1 MADIALSDIP
11 VTRTS
16 TSKVHYQNAVSESA
30 YQSDRDTNLLST
42 DRPTTAASLSSLSS
56 DADISV
62 WQLANIVLAVS
73 GISFLGSFTTG
84 LLTIGLPQ
92 TAADVGLSEDLILW
106 PSSVYAL
113 ASGSCLLLAGS
124 IADVVGNRII
134 NLIGCFLVGCFV
146 TACGLSQTGVQ
157 LIMFRTMQGVAVS
170 LCLPT
175 SVAIVSQ
182 SVPAGR
188 KRNISFSVL
197 GFVQPAGF
205 SAGLVLGGVMVNT
218 IGWRYG
224 YYISGGLTLALFVVS
239 IWSLPADRPGAA
251 GKISWA
257 RLGKEVD
264 WVGGIVSCACLAM
277 LSYILAA
284 LTNDVEN
291 IKTPGNIVML
301 VICVILVPVFIFW
314 EQRQE
319 RLGKP
324 ALIPNSLWR
333 NSVFTNVCLMVMF
346 SWAVINVMELYC
358 SLFFQKIQG
367 LSALQA
373 SLRILPNVVTGSICQ
388 LTTGLLVHRVSA
400 FYLVVGSTLLT
411 AGSPLLM
418 ALINVEWPYWYDA
431 FFAQA
436 LSPISADI
444 LFTVALLV
452 ISDVFPPRMQAL
464 AGAVFNT
471 VSQFGNSL
479 GLTIMA
485 VISSVA
491 TKHAAAS
498 PADDQSTG
506 PLMVGYRAGFWAAFA
521 WMMCA
526 FFIGGYGLRK
536 IGKVGLK
543 TD

>member
-1 MADIALSDIP
+1 M
-11 VTRTS
+11 
-16 TSKVHYQNAVSESA
+16 
-30 YQSDRDTNLLST
+30 
-42 DRPTTAASLSSLSS
+42 
-56 DADISV
+56 
-62 WQLANIVLAVS
+62 
-73 GISFLGSFTTG
+73 
-84 LLTIGLPQ
+84 LT
-92 TAADVGLSEDLILW
+92 
-106 PSSVYAL
+106 
-113 ASGSCLLLAGS
+113 
-124 IADVVGNRII
+124 
-134 NLIGCFLVGCFV
+134 
-146 TACGLSQTGVQ
+146 
-157 LIMFRTMQGVAVS
+157 
-170 LCLPT
+170 
-175 SVAIVSQ
+175 
-182 SVPAGR
+182 
-188 KRNISFSVL
+188 
-197 GFVQPAGF
+197 
-205 SAGLVLGGVMVNT
+205 VN
-218 IGWRYG
+218 
-224 YYISGGLTLALFVVS
+224 S
-239 IWSLPADRPGAA
+239 
-251 GKISWA
+251 
-257 RLGKEVD
+257 
-264 WVGGIVSCACLAM
+264 
-277 LSYILAA
+277 
-284 LTNDVEN
+284 
-291 IKTPGNIVML
+291 
-301 VICVILVPVFIFW
+301 
-314 EQRQE
+314 
-319 RLGKP
+319 
-324 ALIPNSLWR
+324 
-333 NSVFTNVCLMVMF
+333 
-346 SWAVINVMELYC
+346 
-358 SLFFQKIQG
+358 FQKIQG

-400 FYLVVGSTLLT
+400 FYLIVGSTLLT

-479 GLTIMA
+479 GLTVMA

-543 TD
+543 MD

>member
-16 TSKVHYQNAVSESA
+16 ASKAHYQNAVSESA
-30 YQSDRDTNLLST
+30 YQSDKDINLLSA
-42 DRPTTAASLSSLSS
+42 DRPTTTASLSSSTS
-56 DADISV
+56 DHADISV
-62 WQLANIVLAVS
+62 WRLANIVLAVS
-73 GISFLGSFTTG
+73 GITFLGSFTTG

-92 TAADVGLSEDLILW
+92 TAQDIGLSEDLILW
-106 PSSVYAL
+106 PSSVY
-113 ASGSCLLLAGS
+113 
-124 IADVVGNRII
+124 
-134 NLIGCFLVGCFV
+134 
-146 TACGLSQTGVQ
+146 
-157 LIMFRTMQGVAVS
+157 
-170 LCLPT
+170 
-175 SVAIVSQ
+175 
-182 SVPAGR
+182 
-188 KRNISFSVL
+188 
-197 GFVQPAGF
+197 
-205 SAGLVLGGVMVNT
+205 
-218 IGWRYG
+218 
-224 YYISGGLTLALFVVS
+224 S
-239 IWSLPADRPGAA
+239 IWSLPADRRDAS
-251 GKISWA
+251 GKINLA
-257 RLGKEVD
+257 RLRTEID
-264 WVGGIVSCACLAM
+264 WIGGIISCACLAM

-284 LTNDVEN
+284 LTNDVNN
-291 IKTPGNIVML
+291 IKTPGNIAML
-301 VICVILVPVFIFW
+301 VICVLLMPVFILW

-367 LSALQA
+367 LSAFQA
-373 SLRILPNVVTGSICQ
+373 SLRILPNVVIGSICQ
-388 LTTGLLVHRVSA
+388 LTTGLLVHRISA
-400 FYLVVGSTLLT
+400 FYLVVGSTLLS
-411 AGSPLLM
+411 AGAPLLM
-418 ALINVEWPYWYDA
+418 AVIKVEWPYWYDA

-452 ISDVFPPRMQAL
+452 ISDVFPQRTQAL

-479 GLTIMA
+479 GLTVMA
-485 VISSVA
+485 VISSVT

-498 PADDQSTG
+498 PADYESPG
-506 PLMVGYRAGFWAAFA
+506 PLLAGYRAGFWAAFA

-526 FFIGGYGLRK
+526 FCIGGYGLRK

-543 TD
+543 RD

>member
-1 MADIALSDIP
+1 MADIALSEIP
-11 VTRTS
+11 VTRTG
-16 TSKVHYQNAVSESA
+16 TSKAHYQNAVPESA
-30 YQSDRDTNLLST
+30 YQSDRDTNLLSA
-42 DRPTTAASLSSLSS
+42 DRPTTTASLSSTS
-56 DADISV
+56 DHDISV

-84 LLTIGLPQ
+84 LVTIGIPQ
-92 TAADVGLSEDLILW
+92 TAVDIGLSEDLILW
-106 PSSVYAL
+106 PSSVYSL

-124 IADVVGNRII
+124 IADVVGNRIV

-146 TACGLSQTGVQ
+146 TACGLSQTGIQ
-157 LIMFRTMQGVAVS
+157 LIMFRAMQGVAVS
-170 LCLPT
+170 MCLPT
-175 SVAIVSQ
+175 SVAIVSHA
-182 SVPAGR
+182 VPAGR
-188 KRNISFSVL
+188 KRNISYSVL

-224 YYISGGLTLALFVVS
+224 YYISGGLTLALFAVS
-239 IWSLPADRPGAA
+239 IWSLPADRPA

-257 RLGKEVD
+257 RIGKDID
-264 WVGGIVSCACLAM
+264 WIGGLVSCAGLAM

-284 LTNDVEN
+284 LTNDVDN
-291 IKTPGNIVML
+291 IKIPGNIVML
-301 VICVILVPVFIFW
+301 VICVILIPVFILW

-333 NSVFTNVCLMVMF
+333 NSVFTNVCVMVMF

-373 SLRILPNVVTGSICQ
+373 SLRILPNVVIGSICQ
-388 LTTGLLVHRVSA
+388 LTTGLLVHRISA
-400 FYLVVGSTLLT
+400 FYLVVGSTLLS
-411 AGSPLLM
+411 AGAPLLM
-418 ALINVEWPYWYDA
+418 AVINVEWPYWYDA

-452 ISDVFPPRMQAL
+452 ISDVFPQRTQAL

-479 GLTIMA
+479 GLTVTA
-485 VISSVA
+485 VISSLA

-498 PADDQSTG
+498 PADDQSPG
-506 PLMVGYRAGFWAAFA
+506 PLLVGYRAGFWAAFA

-526 FFIGGYGLRK
+526 FFLGGYGLRK
-536 IGKVGLK
+536 IGKVGMK
-543 TD
+543 RD